1 MCIIHAHNPPQSSQ
15 MRFSGIRMQ
24 PVGESVLLTSEPKG
38 HKHSKPILNVCHATG
53 KPIIVMAIA
62 KLPVK

>member
-1 MCIIHAHNPPQSSQ
+1 

-24 PVGESVLLTSEPKG
+24 PVGKLVLLTSEPKG
-38 HKHSKPILNVCHATG
+38 HKQSKPILNVCHATG
-53 KPIIVMAIA
+53 KPIIVIAIA

>member
-1 MCIIHAHNPPQSSQ
+1 

-24 PVGESVLLTSEPKG
+24 PVGKLVLLTSDSKG
-38 HKHSKPILNVCHATG
+38 HKQSKPILNVCHATG
-53 KPIIVMAIA
+53 KPIIVIAIA